1 MIQMIIFEDYKTSQY
16 RIIAQ
21 ENCIYFFYINST
33 LTAIQVNNIAYTN
46 VSFERKPN
54 NTTSVIATNSF
65 VITTNKRVNLCAE
78 IVL

>member
-1 MIQMIIFEDYKTSQY
+1 MNSIKTTKQWFLY
-16 RIIAQ
+16 VRDA
-21 ENCIYFFYINST
+21 
-33 LTAIQVNNIAYTN
+33 TAIQVNNIAYTN